1 MTRTW
6 QTDGNSMNEPVRKG
20 NVYLSSVLT
29 PTAYIVTEVW
39 DENAT
44 VMSLRTSNK
53 YNLTIK
59 VLLTKYELIGT
70 PYAAKKEAI

>member
-1 MTRTW
+1 
-6 QTDGNSMNEPVRKG
+6 MNEPVMKG
-20 NVYLSSVLT
+20 NVYLSNVLT

-53 YNLTIK
+53 YNLPIK

-70 PYAAKKEAI
+70 PYPTKKETI

>member
-1 MTRTW
+1 
-6 QTDGNSMNEPVRKG
+6 MNEPVRKG
-20 NVYLSSVLT
+20 NVYLSNVLT

-53 YNLTIK
+53 YNLPIK

-70 PYAAKKEAI
+70 PYNGTL

>member
-1 MTRTW
+1 
-6 QTDGNSMNEPVRKG
+6 MNEPVRKG

-44 VMSLRTSNK
+44 VISLRTSNK
-53 YNLTIK
+53 YNLPIK
-59 VLLTKYELIGT
+59 ALLTHYELIGT
-70 PYAAKKEAI
+70 PYTTKKEVI